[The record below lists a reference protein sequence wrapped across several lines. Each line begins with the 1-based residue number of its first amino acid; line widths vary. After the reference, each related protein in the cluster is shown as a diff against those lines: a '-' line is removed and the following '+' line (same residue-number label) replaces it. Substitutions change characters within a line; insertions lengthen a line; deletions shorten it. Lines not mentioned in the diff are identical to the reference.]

1 MLIGEI
7 LGQDSKLA
15 IVVNLASFVLAAM
28 MKKVIDCRSQSQKF
42 WPSLAS
48 ELERHLALNDNRLHP
63 IHNTTTPA
71 IAVLSSQER
80 LSARFW
86 AIRSHRSISLA

>member
-28 MKKVIDCRSQSQKF
+28 MKK
-42 WPSLAS
+42 
-48 ELERHLALNDNRLHP
+48 
-63 IHNTTTPA
+63 
-71 IAVLSSQER
+71 
-80 LSARFW
+80 
-86 AIRSHRSISLA
+86 